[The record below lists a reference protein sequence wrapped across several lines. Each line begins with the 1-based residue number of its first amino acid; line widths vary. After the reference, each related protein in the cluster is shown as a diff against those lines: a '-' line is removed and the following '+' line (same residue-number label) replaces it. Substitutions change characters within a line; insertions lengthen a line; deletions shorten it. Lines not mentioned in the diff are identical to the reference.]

1 MSDEVKTEDAID
13 EEAMAAEWAAMADG
27 EEAVQ
32 PELDSADDGTVS
44 ERVLSQ
50 DEIDSLL
57 GFDSSEKRSTAWWEI
72 LTNSSALS
80 YERLPMLEVIF
91 DRLVRLLTTSLRNFT
106 SDNVEVSLES
116 MTSIRFGEY
125 LDEVPLPALL
135 SIFKA
140 KQWDSSAL
148 LTVDTP
154 LIYTIVDVLL
164 GGRRGSAPA
173 RTEGRPFTT
182 IERTLIE
189 RLVRVVLA
197 DVSKAFAPLCEVD
210 FMFERLE
217 TNPRFTTI
225 TRPSSACMLT
235 KVRLEMEGR
244 GGNFEFLIPYS
255 TIEPVR
261 ELLLQMFLGE
271 KFGQDSI
278 WEQHLGSE
286 LWNTEMQLDVVMKET
301 TISLNDA
308 LNWKPGSQIILEAK
322 PTDPVVLRS
331 GESIVC
337 TAFVGQ
343 RDGKVAVQ
351 VDHNFIR
358 PSEEA

>member
-1 MSDEVKTEDAID
+1 MSDEVKTEDSID
-13 EEAMAAEWAAMADG
+13 EAAMAAEWAAMAEGGDAEVPAEG
-27 EEAVQ
+27 SE
-32 PELDSADDGTVS
+32 GTA

-57 GFDSSEKRSTAWWEI
+57 GVNSSERRSAAWWEI

-106 SDNVEVSLES
+106 SDNVEVSIES
-116 MTSIRFGEY
+116 MSSIRFGEY
-125 LDEVPLPALL
+125 LDEVPLPALI
-135 SIFKA
+135 SIYKA

-164 GGRRGSAPA
+164 GGRRGGAPA

-182 IERTLIE
+182 IERNLIE

-210 FMFERLE
+210 FVFERLE
-217 TNPRFTTI
+217 TNPRFTAI
-225 TRPSSACMLT
+225 TRPSSACMLA
-235 KVRLEMEGR
+235 KVRIEMEDR
-244 GGNFEFLIPYS
+244 GGNFEFVIPYS

-301 TISLNDA
+301 NTTLDEV
-308 LNWKPGSQIILEAK
+308 LNWQPGSQIILEAK
-322 PTDPVVLRS
+322 PSDPVVLRS
-331 GESIVC
+331 GESVVC

-343 RDGKVAVQ
+343 RSGRIAVQ
-351 VDHNFIR
+351 VDQNFIR
-358 PSEEA
+358 PSEDS